1 MRRLLATTILLALVS
16 SALAQLSNQKQ
27 TADSKLL
34 NGMPA
39 TLGYAMARALPE
51 LCGTPDH
58 SDDFAAALLE
68 EMKSAGITSQVRAA
82 ELVGYARGLS
92 ELTIRFQGCDAAQD
106 MLERM
111 RKASGLH

>member
-1 MRRLLATTILLALVS
+1 MRRLLATTILVALVS

-39 TLGYAMARALPE
+39 TLGYAMARGLPE

-58 SDDFAAALLE
+58 SDDFAAVENEKDVPITVAMSDNELMLSINSHRPSLGQCSDIGLAKCRE
-68 EMKSAGITSQVRAA
+68 KGRKSAHRPI
-82 ELVGYARGLS
+82 
-92 ELTIRFQGCDAAQD
+92 
-106 MLERM
+106 
-111 RKASGLH
+111 